1 MFCSKCGNE
10 LRADDSFCSKC
21 GAEVNTQSNNTV
33 HLTCKNCGS
42 SMTFDDDKQIVA
54 CPYCGSKELLIES
67 DDVKIERIKSQTI
80 LNKEK
85 MANEFELEKEH
96 YAEELRQKKKTENE
110 RVLAAACI
118 SIFGF
123 IAILWIV
130 AMILIRL

>member
-10 LRADDSFCSKC
+10 LREDDAFCSNC
-21 GAEVNTQSNNTV
+21 GAKVDTNCPSTTRLVCQ
-33 HLTCKNCGS
+33 NCGS
-42 SMTFDDDKQIVA
+42 SMEFDDDKQIVA
-54 CPYCGSKELLIES
+54 CPYCGSKELIIES
-67 DDVKIERIKSQTI
+67 DDVKIERIKSKTI
-80 LNKEK
+80 LSREK
-85 MANEFELEKEH
+85 MANDFELEKEH

>member
-10 LRADDSFCSKC
+10 LRANDSFCSKC

-85 MANEFELEKEH
+85 MANEFELEKDRLT
-96 YAEELRQKKKTENE
+96 EEKEQRQLKRSAKA
-110 RVLAAACI
+110 V
-118 SIFGF
+118 G
-123 IAILWIV
+123 ILWGII
-130 AMILIRL
+130 ILIFFILWLNVKLSK

>member
-10 LRADDSFCSKC
+10 LRANDSFSSKC
-21 GAEVNTQSNNTV
+21 GAEVNTQNNNTV

-85 MANEFELEKEH
+85 MANDFELEKDRL
-96 YAEELRQKKKTENE
+96 AEERKRKKDE
-110 RVLAAACI
+110 RDWKIIGIGLAI
-118 SIFGF
+118 S
-123 IAILWIV
+123 ALLWV
-130 AMILIRL
+130 ILILLY

>member
-10 LRADDSFCSKC
+10 LRANDSFCSKC
-21 GAEVNTQSNNTV
+21 GAEVNVQSNNTV

-85 MANEFELEKEH
+85 MANDFELEKDRLM
-96 YAEELRQKKKTENE
+96 EEKEQRQLKRSAKA
-110 RVLAAACI
+110 V
-118 SIFGF
+118 G
-123 IAILWIV
+123 ILWGII
-130 AMILIRL
+130 ILIFFILWLNIKLSK